1 MDNMFKVILTASSKC
16 VAQLMALRVDRPS
29 KDYEPAGFLRPGLGL
44 NYKITR
50 GAECNRVL
58 KFCAVVS
65 TLTSV
70 NLRPRVGVVA
80 AAGEVG

>member
-1 MDNMFKVILTASSKC
+1 MDYMFKVILTALSKC

-29 KDYEPAGFLRPGLGL
+29 KDYEPAGFLRPGLK
-44 NYKITR
+44 YKITR
-50 GAECNRVL
+50 SAECNRVP
-58 KFCAVVS
+58 KSSAVVS

-70 NLRPRVGVVA
+70 NLLPRVGVVA